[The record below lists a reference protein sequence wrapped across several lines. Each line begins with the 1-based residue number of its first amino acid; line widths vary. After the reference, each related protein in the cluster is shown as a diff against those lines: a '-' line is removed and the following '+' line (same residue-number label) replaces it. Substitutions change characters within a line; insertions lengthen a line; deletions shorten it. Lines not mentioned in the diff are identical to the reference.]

1 MTRSQP
7 AHAKRNGRS
16 SLSTALFVPQAGQ
29 GMLGVSTK
37 AIASSLKRIL
47 GLDTAVIHQSK
58 IVKPTAPP
66 TNTAG

>member
-29 GMLGVSTK
+29 GMLGVLTR
-37 AIASSLKRIL
+37 AIASSFNRIL
-47 GLDTAVIHQSK
+47 GLEIAVIHHNR
-58 IVKPTAPP
+58 IVKPTAAP